1 MSYVVNLRSGQL
13 RLTVESADYPLDEL
27 CGFGCRAN
35 PRRPFVIV
43 SRVLGKHI
51 PVRPSRMV
59 EIHRTLAKKIPN
71 IPGPVAFIALAE
83 TAVGLGHGI
92 FEEWLTLTGRDDA
105 VFLHTTRYRL
115 RETLAFSFQE
125 PHSHAPCHLVYEP
138 VEKHCL
144 HFFAKAKTLILIDD
158 ELTTGQTLVN
168 LAVRYLAYN
177 DRVHQVFFICL
188 TDWLGQHRST
198 LAQRLGVPLYLVSLL
213 QGSLEFKANPDFQ
226 APQTIAAFACGRS
239 EGYPL
244 RRNYGRLGVRQRIR
258 LETTLLTDQSN
269 SSLGR
274 RLLVLGTGEFA
285 HPPFLLARFL
295 ENAGHHVLFQSTTRS
310 PLLEGDALGTKWQ
323 FMDNYGEGIPNYL
336 YNAGSQDVDDI
347 MIGYE
352 LMDARS
358 SHDLPERL
366 KARCVIF

>member
-1 MSYVVNLRSGQL
+1 M

-51 PVRPSRMV
+51 PVRPRRMV
-59 EIHRTLAKKIPN
+59 EIHQTLAKKIPT
-71 IPGPVAFIALAE
+71 IPGPVTFIALAE

-138 VEKHCL
+138 VEKHCQNL
-144 HFFAKAKTLILIDD
+144 FANAKSLILIDD

-168 LAVRYLAYN
+168 LATNYLSYN
-177 DRVHQVFFICL
+177 DRVCQIIFVSL
-188 TDWLGQHRST
+188 TDWLGQLRLT
-198 LAQRLGVPLYLVSLL
+198 LAQRFGIPLRLVSLL
-213 QGSLEFKANPDFQ
+213 QGSLKFEANPTFN
-226 APQTIAAFACGRS
+226 APETNAAFACGRG
-239 EGYPL
+239 EGYSL
-244 RRNYGRLGVRQRIR
+244 QRNYGRLGVSQPIS
-258 LETTLLTDQSN
+258 LETRLLTDRVM

-285 HPPFLLARFL
+285 HPPFLLARLL
-295 ENAGHHVLFQSTTRS
+295 ENAGHDVLFQSTTRS
-310 PLLEGDALGTKWQ
+310 PLLEGDALGAKLQ

-336 YNAGSQDVDDI
+336 YNAGSRDIDDAI
-347 MIGYE
+347 IGYE
-352 LMDARS
+352 FMAPNS
-358 SHDLPERL
+358 SHDLPEKL
-366 KARCVIF
+366 NARCVIF